1 MSFKNFFAISIIS
14 AISLGSVAAHFD
26 LLEGKLMIF
35 IISLGSSLFIFILLF
50 LYERSLFFPFIIF
63 WIVLAHFISGMV
75 IINCFFDN
83 SEPIIIHE
91 EISNKEIVTSH
102 KKSGRNRSRS
112 FKLIFENDAIK
123 DISVSRELYN
133 SLNKG
138 DYVNIYTKEGFL
150 GFSWYYV
157 EDDGLLIDKTL

>member
-1 MSFKNFFAISIIS
+1 
-14 AISLGSVAAHFD
+14 
-26 LLEGKLMIF
+26 
-35 IISLGSSLFIFILLF
+35 
-50 LYERSLFFPFIIF
+50 
-63 WIVLAHFISGMV
+63 MV

-91 EISNKEIVTSH
+91 EISNKKIVTSH
-102 KKSGRNRSRS
+102 KKSGRSRSRS

-138 DYVNIYTKEGFL
+138 DYVNIYTKEGLF